1 MKTLNLAVI
10 GKDVSK
16 SDSPAIHTFISSKT
30 GNSVSYKKI
39 SIDESEFEDRAEGL
53 FKEFDGFN
61 VTIPYKLSIIPYLNK
76 ICGDA
81 QAFGAV
87 NTVNAGD
94 RLGYNTDGM
103 GFALMLKNDGVDVCG
118 KDVLLLGAG
127 GAGRSVA
134 KKLADAGANVFIYD
148 TRFESSQ
155 KVASEFGATP
165 VENVTA
171 KPYYAIINATGIGMH
186 KTEGI
191 SPVGED
197 LFSLCSVAVDLIYT
211 PEKSAFLQIAEAL
224 GKKIVNGKAMLFY
237 QAYYSQC
244 IFFGIAPDEE
254 QAKLLFTQYTEE
266 NI

>member
-1 MKTLNLAVI
+1 M
-10 GKDVSK
+10 
-16 SDSPAIHTFISSKT
+16 
-30 GNSVSYKKI
+30 
-39 SIDESEFEDRAEGL
+39 L
-53 FKEFDGFN
+53 F
-61 VTIPYKLSIIPYLNK
+61 
-76 ICGDA
+76 
-81 QAFGAV
+81 
-87 NTVNAGD
+87 
-94 RLGYNTDGM
+94 
-103 GFALMLKNDGVDVCG
+103 
-118 KDVLLLGAG
+118 
-127 GAGRSVA
+127 RS
-134 KKLADAGANVFIYD
+134 
-148 TRFESSQ
+148 
-155 KVASEFGATP
+155 
-165 VENVTA
+165 VTA

-197 LFSLCSVAVDLIYT
+197 LLSLCSVAVDLIYT